1 MRIAREAFPFLI
13 PALALTL
20 LAGWFSIW
28 AALPL
33 LLVTLFIAWFFRD
46 PDRTSPSEP
55 GLLTS
60 PADGRIL
67 RADATRITVFMN
79 VFNVHICRAPD
90 AGEVVKMDHIDG
102 KFLAAFKEEALTQN
116 ERVEIDMTGSA
127 GPFKVVLVA
136 GLIARRIV
144 PWITQGERLV
154 RGGKLGLIRFGS
166 RVDLYLPT
174 GYKPSVVVGER
185 VCAGETVL
193 ARAAHEEAR
202 DREATEHAESR

>member
-1 MRIAREAFPFLI
+1 MRIAREAFPFLV

-20 LAGWFSIW
+20 LAGWFSLW

-46 PDRTSPSEP
+46 PDRTSPEDP
-55 GLLTS
+55 GLMTS

-67 RADATRITVFMN
+67 RADETRITVFMN

-90 AGEVVKMDHIDG
+90 AGKVVKMDHIDG

-116 ERVEIDMTGSA
+116 ERVEIDMAGSA

-144 PWITQGERLV
+144 PWTTPGDELK

-166 RVDLYLPT
+166 RVDLYLPM

-193 ARAAHEEAR
+193 ARAANVEIA
-202 DREATEHAESR
+202 DREATDDAESR